1 MPDAAAVPIITLND
15 GRKMPALGLGTWKS
29 KPGEVK
35 AAVLAA
41 VRCGYR
47 HIDCAAIYNNEGEVG
62 EALEELF
69 KEGVVKRE
77 ELWITSKLWNDFHAA
92 QDVPKACEKTLADL
106 RLTYVDLYLIHWPV
120 ATGSGPVLT
129 PSTEETWKAME
140 ALRETGVAKSIG
152 VSNFSAK
159 KLGEMQSYATTFPAV
174 NQVELHP
181 VLRQDELLAACAKLG
196 THLTAYSPLGSP
208 DSATMFKHDG
218 ASVLDHAT
226 VAAVAGSA
234 GKTAGQVLIRW
245 AIQRGTSVVPKS
257 VTPSR
262 IEANFD
268 VLSWELT
275 DEQMAQ
281 LSAINPQKRMLSGN
295 FWIKKGGPYKS
306 LAELWDEE

>member
-1 MPDAAAVPIITLND
+1 VAFRVPA
-15 GRKMPALGLGTWKS
+15 GRL
-29 KPGEVK
+29 
-35 AAVLAA
+35 
-41 VRCGYR
+41 
-47 HIDCAAIYNNEGEVG
+47 
-62 EALEELF
+62 
-69 KEGVVKRE
+69 
-77 ELWITSKLWNDFHAA
+77 
-92 QDVPKACEKTLADL
+92 
-106 RLTYVDLYLIHWPV
+106 
-120 ATGSGPVLT
+120 
-129 PSTEETWKAME
+129 
-140 ALRETGVAKSIG
+140 
-152 VSNFSAK
+152 
-159 KLGEMQSYATTFPAV
+159 
-174 NQVELHP
+174 QVELHP

-281 LSAINPQKRMLSGN
+281 LSAINPQVRARTS
-295 FWIKKGGPYKS
+295 P
-306 LAELWDEE
+306 